1 MNININV
8 KEKVKSILSK
18 KLDKNEEEEVALE
31 ELVYSYTD
39 DNVDDIINYISNR
52 IVGQE
57 DAIKTLLS
65 NIFYNQVLVDE
76 ITQSDEFDFTELES
90 RKVSILLDGPT
101 GTGKSAIINDIASKV
116 SIPVSITNVTR
127 FFESNY
133 VNATTNDILYDL
145 LVKADGNL
153 EGAER
158 GIVMLDEIDKIA
170 NNSDFNTRDARKSVQ
185 EEIVSLMN
193 GEICE
198 VTVQS
203 GDQVMTI
210 PFDTS
215 KLTFIMCGDFRE
227 LNKRSANDDYSVRTI
242 GFNRD
247 MNIDPDVVSIKNYI
261 KSGIIPGLFEKI
273 RIIAKTK
280 NYDVEDYK
288 NILLKSE
295 ISPLNS
301 FIKTIND
308 FDYKNV
314 KYDSNLVTKLASD
327 AYEMGVG
334 ARGLQI
340 LVSEAQN
347 KVLYDVMTRKYNKNE
362 SIILTDDLLEPNKS
376 KVRVR

>member
-8 KEKVKSILSK
+8 KNKVKSILRK
-18 KLDKNEEEEVALE
+18 KLINDEEEIVSEK
-31 ELVYSYTD
+31 LVPSYTD

-65 NIFYNQVLVDE
+65 NIFYNQILVDE
-76 ITQSDEFDFTELES
+76 ITQNEEFDFTELES

-101 GTGKSAIINDIASKV
+101 GTGKSAIINDIASKI
-116 SIPVSITNVTR
+116 SIPVSVTNVTR
-127 FFESNY
+127 FFESSY
-133 VNATTNDILYDL
+133 VNDTTNDILYDL
-145 LVKADGNL
+145 LVKADGRL
-153 EGAER
+153 ENAER
-158 GIVMLDEIDKIA
+158 GIVILDEIDKIA
-170 NNSDFNTRDARKSVQ
+170 NNSSFSIREVRKSVQ
-185 EEIVSLMN
+185 EEIISLMD
-193 GEICE
+193 GEIID
-198 VTVQS
+198 VSIQS
-203 GDQVMTI
+203 GDQVMAV

-215 KLTFIMCGDFRE
+215 KLTFIMSGDFKKLKNR
-227 LNKRSANDDYSVRTI
+227 KVNDDCSTRTI
-242 GFNRD
+242 GFNKD
-247 MNIDPDVVSIKNYI
+247 MDIDPDVVSIKNYI
-261 KSGIIPGLFEKI
+261 KSGTIPGLFEKI
-273 RIIAKTK
+273 RVIAKTR

-301 FIKTIND
+301 FIKTIKD

-314 KYDSNLVTKLASD
+314 RYDSKLVTKLAND
-327 AYEMGVG
+327 AYDMGVG

-347 KVLYDVMTRKYNKNE
+347 KVLYDVMTQKYNKNE
-362 SIILTDDLLEPNKS
+362 SIILTDDLLEPSKS

>member
-1 MNININV
+1 MNINISINV
-8 KEKVKSILSK
+8 REKVKSILRK
-18 KLDKNEEEEVALE
+18 KLDKEEIVDD
-31 ELVYSYTD
+31 ELVLSYTD
-39 DNVDDIINYISNR
+39 DNVDDIIHYISNR

-57 DAIKTLLS
+57 DAIRTLLS

-76 ITQSDEFDFTELES
+76 IKQSEEFDFTELES
-90 RKVSILLDGPT
+90 RKVSILLDGST
-101 GTGKSAIINDIASKV
+101 GTGKSAIINDIANKV

-145 LVKADGNL
+145 LVKSDGNL
-153 EGAER
+153 ESAER
-158 GIVMLDEIDKIA
+158 GIVILDEIDKIA
-170 NNSDFNTRDARKSVQ
+170 NNSDFSVREARKSVQ
-185 EEIVSLMN
+185 EEIISLMN
-193 GEICE
+193 GEIYE
-198 VTVQS
+198 VNVQS
-203 GDQVMTI
+203 GDQSMVI

-215 KLTFIMCGDFRE
+215 KLTFIMSGDFKK
-227 LNKRSANDDYSVRTI
+227 LNKRKANDDYSARTI
-242 GFNRD
+242 GFNKD
-247 MNIDPDVVSIKNYI
+247 IDIDPDIVSIKNYI
-261 KSGIIPGLFEKI
+261 KSGTIPGLFEKI
-273 RIIAKTK
+273 RVIAKTK

-314 KYDSNLVTKLASD
+314 KCDPNLVTKLAND
-327 AYEMGVG
+327 AYDMGVG

-347 KVLYDVMTRKYNKNE
+347 KVLYDVMTQKFNKNE
-362 SIILTDDLLEPNKS
+362 SIILTDDLLEPSKS